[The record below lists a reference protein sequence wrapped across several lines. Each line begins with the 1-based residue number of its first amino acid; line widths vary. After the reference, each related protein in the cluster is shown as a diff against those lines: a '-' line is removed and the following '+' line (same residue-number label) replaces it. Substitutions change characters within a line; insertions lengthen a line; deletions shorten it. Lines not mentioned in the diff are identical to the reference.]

1 MPASRSRHPS
11 IDRSMDARIA
21 LGAAALWCRCEAF
34 GGAAL
39 YMPNRR
45 SGSGEHPRSANATP
59 RGCVNDIL
67 VAGGAIFAAFVFLEK
82 PCDIVAECVDL
93 SHWIDFKRAATRF
106 THWLLVTYAD
116 GGETSLIRWLTQ
128 FQEERVLWV
137 SRLYRCQRHR
147 MPNHKH
153 I

>member
-1 MPASRSRHPS
+1 MKRFWNVSHLLDEYP
-11 IDRSMDARIA
+11 
-21 LGAAALWCRCEAF
+21 LVF
-34 GGAAL
+34 
-39 YMPNRR
+39 
-45 SGSGEHPRSANATP
+45 
-59 RGCVNDIL
+59 L
-67 VAGGAIFAAFVFLEK
+67 VALSISQRLRQK

-137 SRLYRCQRHR
+137 SRLDRCQRHR